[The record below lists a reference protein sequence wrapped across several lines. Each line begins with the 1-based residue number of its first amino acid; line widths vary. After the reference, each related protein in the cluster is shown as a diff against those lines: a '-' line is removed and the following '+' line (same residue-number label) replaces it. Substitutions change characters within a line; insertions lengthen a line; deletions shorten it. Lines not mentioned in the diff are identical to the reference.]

1 MTNLLESARISPI
14 KSRHEALSL
23 YHRNR
28 SPVSQYYKIMLRIR
42 FQRLGKKKQPEYR
55 IILSEGT
62 RDTQYTNTE
71 ILGTYNPTT
80 KKLALNKE
88 KVQYWIGVG
97 AQPSASLHNLF
108 MREGLITGKKQKS
121 VYLSKKRKV
130 KIAAKK
136 ATAAA

>member
-1 MTNLLESARISPI
+1 MTNLWESARISPI

-28 SPVSQYYKIMLRIR
+28 PPVSQYYKIMLRIR
-42 FQRLGKKKQPEYR
+42 FQRLGKKKQPLYR

-71 ILGTYNPTT
+71 ILGNYNPTT
-80 KKLALNKE
+80 KKLELNKE
-88 KVQYWIGVG
+88 KVQYWMGVG
-97 AQPSASLHNLF
+97 AQPSASLHNMF
-108 MREGLITGKKQKS
+108 VREGLIEGKKEKS
-121 VYLSKKRKV
+121 VFLSKKRKE